1 MNPRK
6 TVGVGATAEDEKT
19 DQHEDFFIR
28 TSVFLTFPN
37 FHSFFQG
44 NCYYRLAGVKWGK
57 AKTLIIILLKM
68 QAEAWGETHWLINSE
83 EAPKGRLSSYVHVT
97 FLQER

>member
-28 TSVFLTFPN
+28 RSVFLTFPN

-44 NCYYRLAGVKWGK
+44 NCYYQLAGVK
-57 AKTLIIILLKM
+57 
-68 QAEAWGETHWLINSE
+68 
-83 EAPKGRLSSYVHVT
+83 
-97 FLQER
+97 